1 MKKIILAAAA
11 VAALGFQ
18 HTVPAQTGGSSYDD
32 TQVLLSQIQSDRRAI
47 ALAGL
52 GLSDAETSKFIP
64 IYDEYQREQKALAEK
79 SIDVINKFAA
89 NYDSMSDDA
98 AKTIM
103 KDWFKVQDDRV
114 AMMKKYSKRLEKVLP
129 NSKVLRWVQIENKMN
144 ALTSFEAA
152 RIVPLAK

>member
-1 MKKIILAAAA
+1 MKKLMLAAAA

-18 HTVPAQTGGSSYDD
+18 HSVPAQTGSTYDD
-32 TQVLLSQIQSDRRAI
+32 TQVLLSQIQADRRAI

-64 IYDEYQREQKALAEK
+64 VYDEYQREQKVLAEK

-89 NYDSMSDDA
+89 NYDSMTDDA
-98 AKTIM
+98 ARTIM
-103 KDWFKVQDDRV
+103 KDWFKIQDEEV
-114 AMMKKYSKRLEKVLP
+114 ALMKKYSKRLDKVMP
-129 NSKVLRWVQIENKMN
+129 ASKVLRWVQIENKMN

-152 RIVPLAK
+152 RIVPLAQ

>member
-1 MKKIILAAAA
+1 MKKLMLAAAA

-18 HTVPAQTGGSSYDD
+18 HSVPAQTTGSSYDD
-32 TQVLLSQIQSDRRAI
+32 TQVLLAQIQSDRRAI

-89 NYDSMSDDA
+89 NYDSMTDDA

-114 AMMKKYSKRLEKVLP
+114 ALMKKYTKKLEKHLP
-129 NSKVLRWVQIENKMN
+129 ASKVMRWVQIENKMN

-152 RIVPLAK
+152 RIVPLAQ

>member
-1 MKKIILAAAA
+1 MKKTILAVAA

-18 HTVPAQTGGSSYDD
+18 YSVPAQTTGSTYDD

-79 SIDVINKFAA
+79 SIDVINKCAA
-89 NYDSMSDDA
+89 NYDSMTDDA

-114 AMMKKYSKRLEKVLP
+114 AMTKKYAKRLEKVLP

-152 RIVPLAK
+152 RIVPLAQ

>member
-1 MKKIILAAAA
+1 MKKLMLAAAA

-18 HTVPAQTGGSSYDD
+18 HSVPAQTGSNYDD

-64 IYDEYQREQKALAEK
+64 IYDEYQREEKALAQR

-89 NYDSMSDDA
+89 NFDSMTDDA
-98 AKTIM
+98 ARTIM
-103 KDWFKVQDDRV
+103 KDWFKIQDDRV
-114 AMMKKYSKRLEKVLP
+114 ALMKKYSKKLEKELP
-129 NSKVLRWVQIENKMN
+129 ASKVLRWVQIENKMN

-152 RIVPLAK
+152 RIVPLAQ

>member
-1 MKKIILAAAA
+1 MKKIMLAAAA

-18 HTVPAQTGGSSYDD
+18 HAAPAQTSSTYDD

-89 NYDSMSDDA
+89 NYDSMTDDA

-114 AMMKKYSKRLEKVLP
+114 AMTKKYAKRLEKVLP
-129 NSKVLRWVQIENKMN
+129 NAKVLRWVQIENKMN